1 MTEWVFFLDPG
12 KESVEYIEGRE
23 CISCRYCKPLDQ
35 MVGMKCV
42 ACSSVQLCIDP
53 HTQGVEYRV
62 AKKCERCDEWKS
74 HESFYE
80 QATACRQCYDRYWS
94 VKNESK
100 SHWDLATHLHKTRAK
115 ANRRSRFRCAAGDPI
130 QFADVEQLWEECKG
144 RCAHCAVE
152 LTFEWHPR
160 KSNKNFGVLD
170 RIKTDGNNTYKNNA
184 QFLCTWCNTE
194 KGAWDL
200 IQQQNVRIAKQ
211 KRKIRRLEKQRNKR
225 RKKEGISYASILI
238 QPN

>member
-1 MTEWVFFLDPG
+1 
-12 KESVEYIEGRE
+12 
-23 CISCRYCKPLDQ
+23 
-35 MVGMKCV
+35 
-42 ACSSVQLCIDP
+42 
-53 HTQGVEYRV
+53 
-62 AKKCERCDEWKS
+62 
-74 HESFYE
+74 
-80 QATACRQCYDRYWS
+80 

-225 RKKEGISYASILI
+225 RKKEGISDASNLI
-238 QPN
+238 QQN